1 MIRINLLPVREERRK
16 ATAKRLGA
24 MLAATVAGSLLLA
37 GAVHGMLRHE
47 IAATRDLMAAT
58 QAEIQRF
65 EPQLKQ
71 VDEFK
76 KTKTEIEQKLGVID
90 SLHEARSGPV
100 HVLDELATHT
110 PDRIWVNKVTIKAGK
125 LTLEGM
131 SLDNELVALFLT
143 ALEESPYFKSVELVE
158 TQAKDKN
165 GFKLNQFE
173 VSALMTSPGAEARAA
188 TAPAEAAPA
197 QAPAGKRGPGGKPGK
212 TAQAGGSPVVA
223 AR

>member
-16 ATAKRLGA
+16 ATAQRLGA
-24 MLAATVAGSLLLA
+24 MLAATAVGSVLLV
-37 GAVHGMLRHE
+37 GAVHGVLRHD
-47 IAATRDLMAAT
+47 ISSTRELSLAT
-58 QAEIQRF
+58 QKEIDRF

-71 VDEFK
+71 VEEFK
-76 KTKTEIEQKLGVID
+76 KTKAEIEQKLGVIQ

-100 HVLDELATHT
+100 RVLDELSTHT
-110 PDRIWVNKVTIKAGK
+110 PDRIWISKVAIQSGK

-158 TQAKDKN
+158 TQAKDKD
-165 GFKLNQFE
+165 GFKLNAFE
-173 VSALMTSPGAEARAA
+173 VSALMTSPAAEARQD
-188 TAPAEAAPA
+188 APAEPAEAP
-197 QAPAGKRGPGGKPGK
+197 APAGKKGRGKPAK
-212 TAQAGGSPVVA
+212 TARAAGSADVA

>member
-16 ATAKRLGA
+16 ATAQRLGA
-24 MLAATVAGSLLLA
+24 MLAATVVGSLLVA
-37 GAVHGMLRHE
+37 GAVHGVLRHQISSTHE
-47 IAATRDLMAAT
+47 QSQAT
-58 QAEIQRF
+58 QAEIARF

-71 VDEFK
+71 VEEFK
-76 KTKTEIEQKLGVID
+76 KTKAEIEQKLGVIQ

-110 PDRIWVNKVTIKAGK
+110 PDRIWINKVEIRGGK

-143 ALEESPYFKSVELVE
+143 ALEESPYFKGVELVE
-158 TQAKDKN
+158 TQAKDKD

-173 VSALMTSPGAEARAA
+173 VSALMTSPAAEARGG
-188 TAPAEAAPA
+188 APAEAP
-197 QAPAGKRGPGGKPGK
+197 APAGKQGRGKPAK
-212 TAQAGGSPVVA
+212 TAQAAGAAVVA

>member
-16 ATAKRLGA
+16 ATAQKLGL
-24 MLAATVAGSLLLA
+24 MLAGTLAGSLLLA
-37 GAVHGMLRHE
+37 GAVHGMLRHQISSSRE
-47 IAATRDLMAAT
+47 QAKAT
-58 QAEIQRF
+58 QAEIARF

-76 KTKTEIEQKLGVID
+76 KTKAEIEQKLGVIQN
-90 SLHEARSGPV
+90 LHEARSGPV

-110 PDRIWVNKVTIKAGK
+110 PDRIWISKVAIQGGK

-143 ALEESPYFKSVELVE
+143 ALEESPYFKNVELVE
-158 TQAKDKN
+158 TQAKDKD

-173 VSALMTSPGAEARAA
+173 VSALMTSPAAEARGA
-188 TAPAEAAPA
+188 APAEPAAGS
-197 QAPAGKRGPGGKPGK
+197 APAGKRGRGKPAK
-212 TAQAGGSPVVA
+212 TAQAAGTAVVA